1 MQGYEYPR
9 KSNSVSKKHIAKA
22 QKSTHKQSV
31 CVCAREMRKLN
42 DSVLL
47 SLALV
52 RSIGAAV
59 NHIDDCDEVFN
70 YWEPLHYLVYGAGM
84 QTWEYAPEYALRTY
98 GYLAPCAIL
107 GKALTFCGMDKL
119 AVFFTLRMTMALL
132 SAGLETLFVQA
143 VQQKFGKY
151 VLVV

>member
-1 MQGYEYPR
+1 
-9 KSNSVSKKHIAKA
+9 
-22 QKSTHKQSV
+22 
-31 CVCAREMRKLN
+31 MRRIN

-84 QTWEYAPEYALRTY
+84 QTWEYAPDFALRTY
-98 GYLAPCAIL
+98 GYLAPFAVI
-107 GKALTFCGMDKL
+107 GKFLNFCGLDKL
-119 AVFFTLRMTMALL
+119 GVFFALRMTMALL
-132 SAGLETLFVQA
+132 SAGLETLFVQS
-143 VQQKFGKY
+143 VQQRLGR
-151 VLVV
+151 